1 MVSKSTSLFFYYCLL
16 SVFPSDGK
24 ASVDSIHGALGIYYW

>member
-1 MVSKSTSLFFYYCLL
+1 MVSKSTSLFYYCLL

-24 ASVDSIHGALGIYYW
+24 ASVDSIRGALGIYYW